1 MWTRIPQLP
10 VFFAHVI
17 RHTPLSVR
25 IDCLPF
31 WVTRLS
37 ASVASV
43 QEVCITRRS
52 PGKWLSFPAIK
63 GSLGRFFLAPL
74 FYGEH
79 WNASPSY
86 QYKALRLCIY
96 SLCIWCVS
104 GAVYMYDMYI
114 VYISASLGKWSEHHS
129 VPMGK
134 LSLVSYMFGTQET
147 RLKYF
152 QVCF

>member
-1 MWTRIPQLP
+1 MWTSLPRLP

-17 RHTPLSVR
+17 RHTPLSVS

-37 ASVASV
+37 ASVAGV
-43 QEVCITRRS
+43 REVCMTRRS

-63 GSLGRFFLAPL
+63 GSLGGFFLAPL
-74 FYGEH
+74 FYGGH
-79 WNASPSY
+79 GNASPSY

-104 GAVYMYDMYI
+104 GAVYMYDMYF
-114 VYISASLGKWSEHHS
+114 VYISASLGKRSDHHS

-134 LSLVSYMFGTQET
+134 LSLVSYMFGIQET
-147 RLKYF
+147 CLKYF